1 MWTLGNCE
9 GTPNDHRSSRG
20 DDHRRAS
27 PSFCWR
33 CGWRPRTFPKVL
45 CGHLETARGR
55 PMTTEAH
62 EVTTADEL
70 RHPFVGGVGGGHV
83 SPRCFV
89 DTWNC
94 EGTPDDHRNSR
105 GDDRR
110 RASPSFCWRCGW
122 RTCFRVMWTLGNCE
136 GTPDDHRSSRGDDH
150 RRASPIFLL
159 EVWVEDMFP
168 CYVDTWKLRGDA
180 R

>member
-1 MWTLGNCE
+1 MEDMFPQGVLWTRGNCE
-9 GTPNDHRSSRG
+9 GTPDDHRNSPG

-33 CGWRPRTFPKVL
+33 CGWRTCFRVMWTRGN
-45 CGHLETARGR
+45 CEGGR

-70 RHPFVGGVGGGHV
+70 RHLFVGGVSGGHV

-94 EGTPDDHRNSR
+94 EWMPEDHKSSR

-122 RTCFRVMWTLGNCE
+122 RTCFPKVFCG
-136 GTPDDHRSSRGDDH
+136 H
-150 RRASPIFLL
+150 L
-159 EVWVEDMFP
+159 E
-168 CYVDTWKLRGDA
+168 LRGDA
-180 R
+180 